1 MNRATWALCI
11 CVLSEPTF
19 AKTVHI
25 AECLPKPIQVTQAG
39 PIYDPQERIIG
50 ANSSI
55 IITHQYRSEIYFSA
69 AYLSPTNI
77 NLAIANIR
85 KHLIPENY
93 RDLQFIVKHTSNT
106 QCQWF
111 NGTIKLQKLE

>member
-11 CVLSEPTF
+11 CVLSEPTL

-39 PIYDPQERIIG
+39 PIYNPQERIIG

-55 IITHQYRSEIYFSA
+55 IVTHQYRSEIYFSA
-69 AYLSPTNI
+69 AYLSPTDI

-93 RDLQFIVKHTSNT
+93 RDREFVVNKISNA
-106 QCQWF
+106 QCQWLI
-111 NGTIKLQKLE
+111 GKVLLEKL